1 MIPPTIK
8 VLLVFTLILLLNRLK
23 LNLGLSMTLGGLLMG
38 FWFGLSPSESFVVGF
53 SCLLQRDTLL
63 LIWVV
68 VMIVVLSGFMEKSGD
83 TQSIVRELANVI
95 RSARVRMA
103 MLPAIIGLL
112 PMPGGA
118 IFSAP
123 MVNACDGKSEI
134 KPARKAAINYWFRHM
149 WEYWWPLYPGV
160 ILAFD
165 LSGLEM
171 WQFFSVQI
179 PLTFIS
185 VTAGSLF
192 LLRGLRITE
201 AACTVRVKGSLFR
214 LVYPIIPIILTISGT
229 LILYIFKENLP
240 GKFFPI
246 SVALVPAIAWMHIK
260 RNISLSEWK
269 NVARNKKIWGFV
281 ILVIGIRL
289 FSRILEADLSSGNI
303 VAQVK
308 QDMDSFH
315 VSLLGIAILIPFL
328 SGIITGLAIGFVG
341 ASFPIVMGLLSNLPP
356 GQLMAYTMIAYAS
369 GYMGMLLSPV
379 HICLLVTNEYFS
391 VRMSEAYRFLI
402 RPVFLVLAGAF
413 LFYYILVTFIAGSI

>member
-1 MIPPTIK
+1 MIPPTFK
-8 VLLVFTLILLLNRLK
+8 VLLVFILILLLNRLK

-38 FWFGLSPSESFVVGF
+38 IWFGLSPSDSFVIGF
-53 SCLLQRDTLL
+53 SCLLERDTLL

-83 TQSIVRELANVI
+83 TRAIVRELGNLVK
-95 RSARVRMA
+95 SARIRMA

-118 IFSAP
+118 VFSAP

-179 PLTFIS
+179 PLTILS

-192 LLRGLRITE
+192 LLRGVRITD
-201 AACTVRVKGSLFR
+201 AVSADKSRGSFFR
-214 LVYPIIPIILTISGT
+214 LIYPMIPIILTISGT
-229 LILYIFKENLP
+229 LILYIFKEHLP

-246 SVALVPAIAWMHIK
+246 SVALIPALAWMHFQ
-260 RNISLSEWK
+260 RRVSFVEWK
-269 NVARNKKIWGFV
+269 NIARNKKIWGFV

-308 QDMDSFH
+308 QDMDSVH

-341 ASFPIVMGLLSNLPP
+341 ASFPIVMGLLSDLPP
-356 GQLMAYTMIAYAS
+356 GQLMAYTMVAYAS

-391 VRMSEAYRFLI
+391 VRMSDAYRFLI
-402 RPVFLVLAGAF
+402 RPVLLVLCGAF
-413 LFYYILVTFIAGSI
+413 VFYYILVTFIAGRF